1 MANPI
6 HDPNSQ
12 VFRQMLV
19 EARTSSG
26 LLQAD
31 LADRLRKTQSFVSK
45 YERGERRLDFPEFVA
60 IADALG
66 IDVPAFVERYRS
78 RIQRDHPLIVS
89 HRERTKE

>member
-1 MANPI
+1 MWMANPI

-19 EARTSSG
+19 EARVSKG

-45 YERGERRLDFPEFVA
+45 YERGERRIDFPEFIA
-60 IADALG
+60 IADALDL
-66 IDVPAFVERYRS
+66 DVPAFVDEYRT
-78 RIQRDHPLIVS
+78 RIAKNYPTSIGQR
-89 HRERTKE
+89 E